1 MTDQDNVGR
10 DQLRALAQRKIRLE
24 EEKDALV
31 SDIGE
36 INAEA
41 KALGYNTRAFN
52 TAVKIARMTAE
63 KREAHDQ
70 YELELQTY
78 VEAIAD
84 DVP

>member
-1 MTDQDNVGR
+1 VTEQDNVGR

-41 KALGYNTRAFN
+41 KALGYNTRALN
-52 TAVKIARMTAE
+52 AAIKKVRMTPE
-63 KREAHDQ
+63 KRAEQDQ
-70 YELELQTY
+70 YEMELSLYCDTLLGA
-78 VEAIAD
+78 E
-84 DVP
+84 